1 MKNVKFNVRRLL
13 AGCAV
18 GLMLVT
24 SAPMEISAAAE
35 EEILFEVTEENNNEV
50 NSGGEVHYEPVQA
63 SEPSNVVSAPAP
75 APAEPAPAPAEP
87 APAPAEPAPAPAA
100 PAPAPA
106 EPAPAPAAPASAPK
120 TEDTFIDDT
129 NFDPDEDY
137 VAEIPDTVQ
146 TEAERKHITP
156 EPTTPPTPTTPPEPT
171 QPPVVTPTPTPVAPT
186 PTPAVTPS
194 PAPEKPTDEPEEV
207 AQTGILDDGAKYLG
221 LGGVLAAIYIALTR
235 IGVNLKTAGA
245 NLYEVTDSRETEL
258 TKDKKRKGF
267 RK

>member
-1 MKNVKFNVRRLL
+1 MKNVKFNVRRML

-63 SEPSNVVSAPAP
+63 SEPSNVVS
-75 APAEPAPAPAEP
+75 
-87 APAPAEPAPAPAA
+87 EPAPAPAA
-100 PAPAPA
+100 PAQESAPAPA
-106 EPAPAPAAPASAPK
+106 PAQESAPAPAAPAQESAPAPAASRN
-120 TEDTFIDDT
+120 EDTFIDDT
-129 NFDPDEDY
+129 NFDPVEDY

-156 EPTTPPTPTTPPEPT
+156 EPTTPPTPTD
-171 QPPVVTPTPTPVAPT
+171 PPVVTPTPTPVAPT
-186 PTPAVTPS
+186 PTPVAPTPT
-194 PAPEKPTDEPEEV
+194 PVPEKPEDEPTEV
-207 AQTGILDDGAKYLG
+207 AQTGILDDFGKYFG
-221 LGGVLAAIYIALTR
+221 LGGVLAAIYVALTR

-245 NLYEVTDSRETEL
+245 DLYEVTDSRETKLKEN
-258 TKDKKRKGF
+258 KKRKGLS
-267 RK
+267 K